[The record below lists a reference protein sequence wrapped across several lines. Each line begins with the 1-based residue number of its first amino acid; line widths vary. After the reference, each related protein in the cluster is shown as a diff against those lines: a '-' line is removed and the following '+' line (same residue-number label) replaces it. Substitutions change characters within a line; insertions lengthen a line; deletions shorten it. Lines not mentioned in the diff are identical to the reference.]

1 MTPPPQKNKTTLFYC
16 NLPIL
21 YIKKREYITE
31 YYSLLAKLCNILTIF
46 EDFSKNGNHWWP
58 ADSQHKGPRMK

>member
-1 MTPPPQKNKTTLFYC
+1 MTPPPQKNKKILFYC

-21 YIKKREYITE
+21 YINKRKYITE

-46 EDFSKNGNHWWP
+46 EDFSKNPKSLVAGGFP
-58 ADSQHKGPRMK
+58 T